1 GYRKF
6 RRGEPDRS
14 GDPATALVR
23 VRVGEDSRAGF
34 LISDRLVVTVGAGL
48 TADAVVTTGGGTRG
62 VARIHRPEVPEHDV
76 AVLRLAEPVGAD
88 PPPLGYPGHVR
99 VGDQVRTP
107 GGGTGLIER
116 FGTAAGARLFHVG
129 PQGPPAPPVE
139 VGSPVLDE
147 LGEVV
152 GIVVSTGAG
161 GASVL
166 GIDALGSL
174 LSEAG
179 WDRSPRR

>member
-1 GYRKF
+1 
-6 RRGEPDRS
+6 
-14 GDPATALVR
+14 L
-23 VRVGEDSRAGF
+23 
-34 LISDRLVVTVGAGL
+34 LISDRLVVTGGAGL

-129 PQGPPAPPVE
+129 PQVPPVPPVD

-152 GIVVSTGAG
+152 GIVVAS

-174 LSEAG
+174 LAEAG
-179 WDRSPRR
+179 WDRSPRT

>member
-1 GYRKF
+1 MRV
-6 RRGEPDRS
+6 GEPDRP
-14 GDPATALVR
+14 GDLATALVR

-34 LISDRLVVTVGAGL
+34 LISDRLVVTGGAGR

-62 VARIHRPEVPEHDV
+62 VGRIHRPEVPEHDV
-76 AVLRLAEPVGAD
+76 AVLRLAEPVGTD

-116 FGTAAGARLFHVG
+116 FGTAAGVRLFHVG
-129 PQGPPAPPVE
+129 PQVPPVPPVE

-161 GASVL
+161 GVSVL

-174 LSEAG
+174 PAEAG
-179 WDRSPRR
+179 WDRSPPW